1 MIFEEL
7 HLGDSTIDHLCVKI
21 AKLHWNKVTRNEL
34 DDDDVMILETFF
46 LLT

>member
-7 HLGDSTIDHLCVKI
+7 HLGDSTID
-21 AKLHWNKVTRNEL
+21 WNKVTRNEL
-34 DDDDVMILETFF
+34 DDDDVMILEAFF